1 MLMNIAREATSQ
13 VLALIDDAAAGEPV
27 LEMSSV
33 LAQVLHRELSVVVL
47 ESAAALA
54 AAALPFTQVLPHA
67 GSVWLPFGPDD
78 IEQGY
83 RTQVARVRA
92 LAARV
97 MVRQPVR
104 WSLRVMR
111 CDPAEARQRLWHES
125 NLLFVGAT
133 SPTRAPVASA
143 RRRRRGV
150 VVAVVGTGGEAGE
163 HALRVARQLA
173 DALPGGLLEI
183 ASVDTTRRPGA
194 TGLESVRSLRPDVLV
209 IPRSAVEFVDASAL
223 RCPVLLVD

>member
-1 MLMNIAREATSQ
+1 MNLTREASSQ

-27 LEMSSV
+27 LEMSSA
-33 LAQVLHRELSVVVL
+33 LAQVLQRELSVVVL
-47 ESAAALA
+47 ESAAALV
-54 AAALPFTQVLPHA
+54 AAALPFTRVLPHA

-92 LAARV
+92 LAAR
-97 MVRQPVR
+97 MVVRHPVR

-111 CDPAEARQRLWHES
+111 CGPAEARQRLWHES

-133 SPTRAPVASA
+133 SPRAPVASA
-143 RRRRRGV
+143 PRRRRRV
-150 VVAVVGTGGEAGE
+150 VVAVVGGGGEADQ

-183 ASVDTTRRPGA
+183 ASVDATRRPVA
-194 TGLESVRSLRPDVLV
+194 TGLESVRSMRPDVLV
-209 IPRSAVEFVDASAL
+209 IPRSAVEFVDASAM